1 LEDGIYRKFSVWHD
15 NGILLDHIQEWL
27 LAEIWPF
34 AKQIYA
40 LIIIY
45 SFINMLKFFSKCK
58 QMWKF
63 AK

>member
-1 LEDGIYRKFSVWHD
+1 M
-15 NGILLDHIQEWL
+15 LLDHIQEWL

-34 AKQIYA
+34 AKQIWA

-58 QMWKF
+58 QTGKF